1 MRYKVRAPDDASFK
15 ELLRNL
21 TEDDAVE
28 VLLTSPRR
36 RVIATGDLPAE
47 SRDEIRARGGEI
59 SEDVQYD
66 LE

>member
-1 MRYKVRAPDDASFK
+1 MRYKVRAPDDASYE
-15 ELLRNL
+15 ELLRSL

-28 VLLTSPRR
+28 VLLTSQRR
-36 RVIATGDLPAE
+36 RLIATGDLPE
-47 SRDEIRARGGEI
+47 GSRDEIRARGGEI